1 MEVARCR
8 TRELQ
13 SQVEALQEEVSMQE
27 GSHGNASLLSELEL
41 SLHTVGL
48 GTDREQVIIF
58 ARTQALSLTHTHTHT
73 DTLSHTHL
81 YSIYTYTHT
90 QILFQVP
97 GPSCSILGLIAIR
110 CSTLVSNPD

>member
-1 MEVARCR
+1 MAEAWREVEVARCR

-58 ARTQALSLTHTHTHT
+58 ARTQALSHTHTHT

-81 YSIYTYTHT
+81 RIQYIHIHTHK
-90 QILFQVP
+90 
-97 GPSCSILGLIAIR
+97 SCFKFPAH
-110 CSTLVSNPD
+110 PAPF